1 MIVSCDV
8 ETRSATDLK
17 TRGAYNYFD
26 DPQADV
32 LCLCYSVDGGPVELW
47 TPGDEP
53 PRCFYEA
60 DRITAWNAAFER
72 LAFSKILTPRYGFPH
87 IELKRWFCT
96 AYQSRCNNMPG
107 ALGNAARCIGTKDQ
121 KDPIGEKLIKQLC
134 IPQPDGSWNN
144 DADLLDQLYDYCKKD
159 VLAEMAIAW
168 QLRSLTPVELE
179 DWHVSEMMND
189 TGIRVDVELC
199 NASMQYAKDEELDL
213 LDRVAD
219 ITQGAVT
226 KVRGERI
233 KAWIVERLEDEHVA
247 LITENGK
254 VSMDKRARERLLEAD
269 IEADVREVIACM
281 DAIGKSSVGKFRSM
295 RNRASADGRVRGVMV
310 AAGAAQT
317 GRASS
322 LGIQIQNF
330 PRETA
335 KDPLAVRADMIAD
348 VHPAEIADTYGANI
362 MSVLSSMLRP
372 ALIPDD
378 GNIFL
383 DADYS
388 SIENRCLPWLS
399 DSEGGE
405 AKLDRFRKG
414 EDLYLVAAS
423 EIYGR
428 PIEKADPERQ
438 VGKIAEL
445 SLGFGGGSGAFGAMA
460 NAYGIHLPDSE
471 VRKIVDNWRLANSWA
486 VEFWEELE
494 IAFIKAYRNPE
505 EQFTAGRV
513 SYVAM
518 ENILSGG
525 TTVFCTLPCGR
536 LLTYPSVRIDFI
548 ETQYGV
554 REQITYLRANW
565 VPKANE
571 RQWPRAKLWHGTL
584 AENITQATA
593 ASLMR
598 WALRQLHDEGA
609 CVVAAIHDQ
618 ALLES
623 PLADAD
629 HWEAVL
635 HKAMNSNPDWAEG
648 LPIEAEVDR
657 RTRFGK

>member
-8 ETRSATDLK
+8 ETRSPVDLK
-17 TRGAYNYFD
+17 TQGAYKYFD
-26 DPQADV
+26 QADV
-32 LCLCYSVDGGPVELW
+32 LCLCYSINEGPIQLW
-47 TPGDEP
+47 TPGDP
-53 PRCFYEA
+53 VPDCFEHA
-60 DRITAWNAAFER
+60 ERITAWNAAFER
-72 LAFSKILTPRYGFPH
+72 LAFSQVLTPRYGFPP
-87 IELKRWFCT
+87 IELERWFCT

-107 ALGNAARCIGTKDQ
+107 ALGNAARCLGTKDQ
-121 KDPIGEKLIKQLC
+121 KDPIGERLIKQLC
-134 IPQPDGSWNN
+134 IPQPDGSFNN
-144 DADLLDQLYDYCKKD
+144 DPNLLEQLYSYCKKD
-159 VLAEMAIAW
+159 VLAEMAIAR
-168 QLRSLTPVELE
+168 QLRMLTDTELE
-179 DWHVSEMMND
+179 DWHVSERMND
-189 TGIRVDVELC
+189 MGIKVDVELC
-199 NASMQYAKDEELDL
+199 KAAMQYAKDEELDL

-233 KAWIVERLEDEHVA
+233 KAWIVDRLDDEHVA
-247 LITENGK
+247 LITENNK

-269 IEADVREVIACM
+269 VEAEVRGVIECM
-281 DAIGKSSVGKFRSM
+281 DAIGKSSVGKFRAM

-322 LGIQIQNF
+322 MGIQIQNF

-335 KDPLAVRADMIAD
+335 KDPLAVRADMIAN
-348 VHPAEIADTYGANI
+348 VHPEELAGDSNV

-372 ALIPDD
+372 AILPEE

-388 SIENRCLPWLS
+388 SIENRILPWLS
-399 DSEGGE
+399 ESEGGE
-405 AKLDRFRKG
+405 QKLDRFRAG

-423 EIYGR
+423 AIYNR
-428 PIEKADPERQ
+428 DIQKSDPERQ

-460 NAYGIHLPDSE
+460 RGYGIDLPESE
-471 VRKIVDNWRLANSWA
+471 VRDIVNNWRIANQWA
-486 VEFWEELE
+486 VEFWSELE
-494 IAFIKAYRNPE
+494 IAFTKAYRNQGE
-505 EQFTAGRV
+505 WFHAGRV
-513 SYVAM
+513 SYVAH
-518 ENILSGG
+518 EDVLAGG
-525 TTVFCTLPCGR
+525 ITVFCQLPCGR
-536 LLTYPSVRIDFI
+536 LLTYPSVMI
-548 ETQYGV
+548 ESNEYSSK
-554 REQITYLRANW
+554 ITYLRANW
-565 VPKANE
+565 IPKAGE

-584 AENITQATA
+584 AENVTQATA

-598 WALRQLHDEGA
+598 WALRQLHAEGA

-618 ALLES
+618 ALVEC
-623 PLADAD
+623 PLDEAD